1 MSASCKRTLVDD
13 VSLLFDTFPLA
24 YVEQHHQLPNDKW
37 SSDIE
42 CEQRPS
48 PGEQSCKMYLTF
60 CPAFCSVITVE
71 EDLPQVEKLSLSVM
85 PYNCHLQSMYEE
97 PQVLMKDFVNVLCT
111 EGTDEP
117 DERRT
122 KQLKRGLVERV
133 EQTITPMQLS
143 DKARMREGCMPKC
156 IVVHGAPGSRK
167 IMFSWESQKEIL
179 TTSMLGNEAIV
190 RTVD

>member
-1 MSASCKRTLVDD
+1 
-13 VSLLFDTFPLA
+13 
-24 YVEQHHQLPNDKW
+24 
-37 SSDIE
+37 
-42 CEQRPS
+42 
-48 PGEQSCKMYLTF
+48 
-60 CPAFCSVITVE
+60 
-71 EDLPQVEKLSLSVM
+71 
-85 PYNCHLQSMYEE
+85 
-97 PQVLMKDFVNVLCT
+97 MKDFVNVLCT

-133 EQTITPMQLS
+133 EETITPMQLS

-190 RTVD
+190 RTVDLRLSCISPHDTNVLGYCISLSRCQWELELCFLQDKHIDTMKEAISS